1 MLIDLQPG
9 KTLCGGRYTIMEKI
23 GEGGFSFT
31 YRAVQN
37 NLNRIVCIK
46 EYFPSVRCTRD
57 VFNHHVMPQDKDA
70 AVYEKYRQAF
80 RKEAETL
87 STLQHPGI
95 VEVIDIFDE
104 NNTSYMV
111 MPFIE
116 GDTLQQVVD
125 RQGPLDYPKAVNYLA
140 QVADAVA
147 YIHERHILH
156 RDIKPENIIITAAYH
171 AILIDFGSAREFVN
185 DKTQSHTS
193 ILTHGYAPPEQ
204 YSTSSRKGSYTDI
217 YALGAT
223 FYYALTGKVPLDAVS
238 RMTDVMADPQ
248 TLNPSIPDEANR
260 TILKAMQLNSADRHQ
275 TMQEFMDDLRNV
287 RPSASPVHSSKTS
300 RKFLF
305 WIFAFVAL
313 AALGVWVGI
322 GIHRNN
328 QRKALMQA
336 EQQAALEQKIREEK
350 EREEKEQARLKAIE
364 DSIARVNFQTPDL
377 KMVGAHGPIKS
388 IVYNN
393 TSSNG
398 EIKVDPILSLDI
410 IYFDKN
416 GIITKM
422 TRSDDYFSGKSVSI
436 NRNSDNYLTKWYF
449 DCYDKD
455 DCFANFEYFYNT
467 DGYLRKISLHIS
479 DTWADCFPAWDE
491 NGMLTLIEGNG
502 GGGITQFDYT
512 EKINYL
518 KFDQYSNW
526 TKVEIISNSTV
537 LDMPS
542 GEFEKNNY
550 KYIISRTIEYY
561 E

>member
-9 KTLCGGRYTIMEKI
+9 KTLCGNRYTIMEKI

-37 NLNRIVCIK
+37 DLNRIVCIK

-57 VFNHHVMPQDKDA
+57 VFTHQVMPQDKDA
-70 AVYEKYRQAF
+70 AVFEKYRQAF

-116 GDTLQQVVD
+116 GNTLQQVVD
-125 RQGPLDYPKAVNYLA
+125 REGPLDYPKAVNYLA
-140 QVADAVA
+140 QVADAVT

-156 RDIKPENIIITAAYH
+156 RDIKPENIIITADYR

-204 YSTSSRKGSYTDI
+204 YSTTSRKGSYTDI

-223 FYYALTGKVPLDAVS
+223 FYFALTGKVPLDAVS
-238 RMTDVMADPQ
+238 RMTDVMVEPQ
-248 TLNPSIPDEANR
+248 TLNSAIPDEANR

-287 RPSASPVHSSKTS
+287 KPSTPPVQPSKPT
-300 RKFLF
+300 RDFPY
-305 WIFAFVAL
+305 WIIPVVIFFA
-313 AALGVWVGI
+313 VGMWF

-328 QRKALMQA
+328 QHKAQLLA
-336 EQQAALEQKIREEK
+336 EQQAALERKI
-350 EREEKEQARLKAIE
+350 REEKEQARLKAIE

-388 IVYNN
+388 IVYNK
-393 TSSNG
+393 
-398 EIKVDPILSLDI
+398 EVDPILFVDK
-410 IYFDKN
+410 IYFDEN
-416 GIITKM
+416 GLINKM
-422 TRSDDYFSGKSVSI
+422 ISSNKSSKDKAVLKRDSDNSLEEWSLFWDDDYMNDAREKHQYTFNIDGFVKKITDLYWESGTENSVSW
-436 NRNSDNYLTKWYF
+436 DKDGKLTKI
-449 DCYDKD
+449 K
-455 DCFANFEYFYNT
+455 
-467 DGYLRKISLHIS
+467 G
-479 DTWADCFPAWDE
+479 
-491 NGMLTLIEGNG
+491 EGSG
-502 GGGITQFDYT
+502 EGFVWEFTITY
-512 EKINYL
+512 KYL
-518 KFDQYSNW
+518 KTDAFGNW
-526 TKVEIISNSTV
+526 TELEYTNTGYDYEHDSYYKGEKSTTR
-537 LDMPS
+537 
-542 GEFEKNNY
+542 K
-550 KYIISRTIEYY
+550 KITRTIEYY